1 MANLKAVISKNVGT
15 ALTAAYTN
23 TTGQDA
29 ALKAFNVN
37 HIGDASAP
45 IFNETPSGLS
55 YGFLGNSVPF
65 MEIDSNGAGMSY
77 SIKLSDN
84 KLLLLTNVRYLYN
97 SSENFLEAQVVEWDG
112 AKYINYPTTRLN
124 ISSNVSLAVGSRFGL
139 QINGIAISSSKVAF
153 VYFGA
158 LYTATVTNNIV
169 DADVQS
175 LSVSSVFNATSIK
188 IQPVPNNADVVVLYG
203 RNPAETSYVLQAYNV
218 PTGATPTSAGST
230 QTVMA
235 ASSMAFDFCLH
246 RRTDPVYF
254 CAGGTN
260 GTSFSA
266 SILSFDDLSNA
277 WTVDAATANIIG
289 SGVST
294 STPLITVPLS
304 TDGSASYNT
313 VVVTGDTGG
322 SLLRAYRQTSGT
334 SISTAQTS
342 TITTNNLI
350 ANNGYALYYYN
361 LGSRKAIVGSTA
373 NGVFGISD
381 SGTLVSLMPTTNE
394 STARMNLILPFSDRP
409 LYFYNSSGG
418 ENANLMGRT
427 GLTATDFGTF
437 TTTGNYI
444 AYGHP
449 NGKSYVWSDTAN
461 CWFAVQGQTLYAVS
475 LTGQVLAERN
485 LNIVSTS
492 NEKQT
497 IKVINIYR
505 DGTLAMLSDCYG
517 VATRSSPSYY
527 VTSTMTTSTQF
538 CRFTLVQ
545 NATSP
550 AALSTATVATTQL
563 NNNASPR
570 KAADLVLYIDVPNG
584 ATTLRYGAV
593 GHGWNGAPMKYG
605 YSTGTVSAPAT
616 VTNDIEF
623 TSGNYAPNAYYT
635 NGQLHI
641 TRGETTGVNTLGIYI
656 GSRFNNTT
664 NITGT
669 LSYTTT
675 PTSLIT
681 PSGMSTQT
689 QLGTSTTEGYI
700 PCVSR
705 RQSGM
710 KSVFGGTPTTNS
722 LYLWTSNDDAA
733 VASVYEISSMTNALK
748 PYCLSSKNLT
758 GITNGASGTVAIT
771 PFVQYWGFASTTP
784 YVTLN
789 ATSSTDA
796 SINMTMS
803 PDVYSISAVG
813 FGVNATYAVYGTQNT
828 TFTMAINNGTDDFY
842 VTPVAGTEIL
852 IGNQYR
858 STDVYYVPAGGSVKI
873 QAGINRQID
882 AMLEVLE
889 Q

>member
-37 HIGDASAP
+37 HIGDASA
-45 IFNETPSGLS
+45 IFNKTPSGLS

-65 MEIDSNGAGMSY
+65 MEIDANGTGMSY
-77 SIKLSDN
+77 AIKLSDN
-84 KLLLLTNVRYLYN
+84 KLLLLTNVLYLYN
-97 SSENFLEAQVVEWDG
+97 NSNSFLEAQVVEWDG
-112 AKYINYPTTRLN
+112 TKYINYPTTRLN
-124 ISSNVSLAVGSRFGL
+124 ITSNNSLASAGDAGL
-139 QINGIAISSSKVAF
+139 AINGVALSSSKVAF
-153 VYFGA
+153 VYVGT

-169 DADVQS
+169 DANVQS
-175 LSVSSVFNATSIK
+175 LSVTSVFNSTSIK
-188 IQPVPNNADVVVLYG
+188 IQPVPNNTDKVVLYG
-203 RNPAETSYVLQAYNV
+203 LNPATTSYVLQAYNV
-218 PTGATPTSAGST
+218 PTGVTPTAAGST

-235 ASSMAFDFCLH
+235 GSGGMAFDFCLH

-254 CAGGTN
+254 CAGSTN
-260 GTSFSA
+260 STSFSG
-266 SILSFDDLSNA
+266 SILSFNDSTNA
-277 WTVDAATANIIG
+277 WTVEAATASIRT
-289 SGVST
+289 SGVS
-294 STPLITVPLS
+294 SNTPLITVPLS

-322 SLLRAYRQTSGT
+322 SLLRAYGQTSGT
-334 SISTAQTS
+334 SISTTQTS
-342 TITTNNLI
+342 TIATTNNI
-350 ANNGYALYYYN
+350 TNAGEALYYYN

-373 NGVFGISD
+373 NGLYGISD
-381 SGTLVSLMPTTNE
+381 SGTLVSLMPSANQDTD
-394 STARMNLILPFSDRP
+394 RMNLILPFSDRP
-409 LYFYNSSGG
+409 LYFYNSSSS

-475 LTGQVLAERN
+475 VTGQVLAERN
-485 LNIVSTS
+485 LNINSST
-492 NEKQT
+492 NDKQT

-517 VATRSSPSYY
+517 VATNANPNYY
-527 VTSTMTTSTQF
+527 VTAEISSTHAF

-550 AALSTATVATTQL
+550 AALSTATVTSTLFTA
-563 NNNASPR
+563 NASPR

-593 GHGWNGAPMKYG
+593 GHVSSGGTPAYI
-605 YSTGTVSAPAT
+605 YSTGTVSAPGT
-616 VTNDIEF
+616 VTASTAF
-623 TSGNYAPNAYYT
+623 LSGSYFPNAYYT

-641 TRGETTGVNTLGIYI
+641 TRGETAGASTLGIHI
-656 GSRFNNTT
+656 GSRFNSTP

-675 PTSLIT
+675 PVALLSATGIT
-681 PSGMSTQT
+681 TQT
-689 QLGTSTTEGYI
+689 PLGTSTTEGYI

-705 RQSGM
+705 RQLGM
-710 KSVFGGTPTTNS
+710 KSVFGGTNTTNS
-722 LYLWTSNDDAA
+722 LYLWTSNNDNA
-733 VASVYEISSMTNALK
+733 VASVYQISSMTNALK
-748 PYCLSSKNLT
+748 PYCLSSFGLT
-758 GITNGASGTVAIT
+758 AITNGASETVAIT
-771 PFVQYWGFASTTP
+771 PFVQYWGLASTAP
-784 YVTLN
+784 VVTLN
-789 ATSSTDA
+789 ATSSTR
-796 SINMTMS
+796 SSVNLTMS
-803 PDVYSISAVG
+803 PDAYSISAVG
-813 FGVNATYAVYGTQNT
+813 FGVNATYEAYGAQNT

-842 VTPVAGTEIL
+842 VTPVTGSQIL

-873 QAGINRQID
+873 QAGFNRQID